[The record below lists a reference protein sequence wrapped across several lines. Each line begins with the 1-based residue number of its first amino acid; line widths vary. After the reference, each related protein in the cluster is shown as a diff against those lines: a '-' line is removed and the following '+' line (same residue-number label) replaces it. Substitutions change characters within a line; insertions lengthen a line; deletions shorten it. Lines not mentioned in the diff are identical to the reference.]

1 MIFLKNIWR
10 IFLQT
15 WNNDPLG
22 NTAGDINY
30 HYGTD
35 DYGNQDYHESGNDML
50 ASFFLSTWSGMT
62 TEEDVPM
69 ATDETHTKK
78 TGVIPDASKEYDA
91 VAYLKNSYF
100 SDYSVSAMKKMV
112 LANNAVT
119 LMYNAQNRYYNAD
132 TAAYSYPSSTKS
144 INHLVT
150 VVGWDDN
157 YSAKNFKTASN
168 VTADGAWI
176 RQEQL
181 GRKLGKKWIFLLILS
196 GWFH

>member
-1 MIFLKNIWR
+1 
-10 IFLQT
+10 
-15 WNNDPLG
+15 
-22 NTAGDINY
+22 
-30 HYGTD
+30 
-35 DYGNQDYHESGNDML
+35 
-50 ASFFLSTWSGMT
+50 
-62 TEEDVPM
+62 
-69 ATDETHTKK
+69 
-78 TGVIPDASKEYDA
+78 
-91 VAYLKNSYF
+91 
-100 SDYSVSAMKKMV
+100 MV

-176 RQEQL
+176 VKNSWGENWGKNGYFYLSYQDGSINNLVAASATNQPKYTNNYFYDGTCGLSALAMYAGDKIASVSVLLQETVRRRSL
-181 GRKLGKKWIFLLILS
+181 AK
-196 GWFH
+196 

>member
-1 MIFLKNIWR
+1 M
-10 IFLQT
+10 
-15 WNNDPLG
+15 
-22 NTAGDINY
+22 
-30 HYGTD
+30 
-35 DYGNQDYHESGNDML
+35 
-50 ASFFLSTWSGMT
+50 
-62 TEEDVPM
+62 
-69 ATDETHTKK
+69 
-78 TGVIPDASKEYDA
+78 
-91 VAYLKNSYF
+91 AYLKNAYF

-176 RQEQL
+176 VKNSWGENW
-181 GRKLGKKWIFLLILS
+181 GKNGYF
-196 GWFH
+196 F

>member
-1 MIFLKNIWR
+1 MRHIRENR
-10 IFLQT
+10 S
-15 WNNDPLG
+15 N
-22 NTAGDINY
+22 
-30 HYGTD
+30 
-35 DYGNQDYHESGNDML
+35 
-50 ASFFLSTWSGMT
+50 
-62 TEEDVPM
+62 
-69 ATDETHTKK
+69 
-78 TGVIPDASKEYDA
+78 PDASKEYDA
-91 VAYLKNSYF
+91 VAYLKNAYF

-176 RQEQL
+176 VKNSWGENW
-181 GRKLGKKWIFLLILS
+181 GKNGYFYLSLS

>member
-1 MIFLKNIWR
+1 MCWAFGMASLLETSLLSQGLGTYDLSEEHLAY
-10 IFLQT
+10 FLQT
-15 WNNDPLG
+15 GITILLEILPVILITIMEQMTMEIRIIMNPEM
-22 NTAGDINY
+22 TCS
-30 HYGTD
+30 H
-35 DYGNQDYHESGNDML
+35 H
-50 ASFFLSTWSGMT
+50 FFLSTWSGMT

-78 TGVIPDASKEYDA
+78 TGVIPDASKGIRCGGISEECIFFR
-91 VAYLKNSYF
+91 LF
-100 SDYSVSAMKKMV
+100 SKCNEKMV

-157 YSAKNFKTASN
+157 YSAKKNF
-168 VTADGAWI
+168 
-176 RQEQL
+176 
-181 GRKLGKKWIFLLILS
+181 
-196 GWFH
+196 